1 VLRNKKGAVA
11 ATTYTHLFIT
21 LKKKE
26 VIMVEIKKNL
36 TDLKNLIP
44 SELMSIYQIDIT
56 SIKVNLEEKGI
67 LSPIVLSKDGIPIDG
82 YRRLLAAIELKLEEV
97 PVIQTEL
104 EASKENRIT
113 LNQYREKTWMDKRS
127 DYLISFETFA
137 LKQGKRDP
145 LVKYDRY
152 DEIRKRTGSIYKDA
166 KTLRD
171 VEWIL
176 NKDADNFVM
185 SWWLLEKR
193 CDVASIRELM
203 ELGNKE
209 KYKSIIDDVLE
220 KKLSPNAAMK
230 EIRLMIDLS
239 NSKSKSFSFPE
250 SKGFQ
255 VEIHN
260 GEKEDLLVKIK
271 NDEIKALFYEPEQY
285 KTIVPNP
292 DTPDEG
298 YSIGQSIETWS
309 NKIALHVKPFVDQRM
324 SENGSL
330 FLFSHEHYNNGFA
343 QNLPFALINSIQKE
357 MGLVYKQTIYIADAP
372 TFNSAVPNKKLND
385 KVTHLLWFVK
395 KKYKEVFNNPEFIL
409 NKADLKNVDETS
421 YAYKVCTNFVDS
433 QTFVDL
439 VSKSNQPDL
448 IKPDK
453 GDNSKISIKNAAAL
467 LPIRMSTNTGDL
479 IVDLSMQHD
488 IGSIAT
494 LMNRRYI
501 GFSASKKAF
510 AQQRIKIA
518 SAITARVTKPVSVKV
533 PEIGNIGVGK
543 TTKVASPKVTNRAKK
558 LV

>member
-1 VLRNKKGAVA
+1 MFKIN
-11 ATTYTHLFIT
+11 
-21 LKKKE
+21 
-26 VIMVEIKKNL
+26 KNL
-36 TDLKNLIP
+36 PDLKNQIP
-44 SELMSIYQIDIT
+44 PDLMSIYEIDTT
-56 SIKVNLEEKGI
+56 SIKADIQENGM
-67 LSPIVLSKDGIPIDG
+67 LSPIVLAKDGTPIDG
-82 YRRLLAAIELKLEEV
+82 YRRLQAAIELGIQEVSVIETDLE
-97 PVIQTEL
+97 PT
-104 EASKENRIT
+104 KENRVT
-113 LNQYREKTWMDKRS
+113 LNQHREKTWLDKRS
-127 DYLISFETFA
+127 DYLISFETFG

-152 DEIRKRTGSIYKDA
+152 EEIRKRSGSIYKDA
-166 KTLRD
+166 KTLRE

-176 NKDADNFVM
+176 KNDANNFVM

-203 ELGNKE
+203 ELGDKD
-209 KYKSIIDDVLE
+209 KYKSIIDEVLE

-230 EIRLMIDLS
+230 EIRLIMDLS
-239 NSKSKSFSFPE
+239 KSKSKSFSFPE
-250 SKGFQ
+250 SEGFQ

-271 NDEIKALFYEPEQY
+271 NNEIKALFYEPEQY

-292 DTPDEG
+292 NPNPTDERK
-298 YSIGQSIETWS
+298 SIGQSIHTWG
-309 NKIALHVKPFVDQRM
+309 NKIALHIKPFVDQRM
-324 SENGSL
+324 SESGSL
-330 FLFSHEHYNNGFA
+330 FLFSQEHYENGFA
-343 QNLPFALINSIQKE
+343 QNLPATLINSIEKE
-357 MGLVYKQTIYIADAP
+357 MGLVYKQTIYIADVP
-372 TFNSAVPNKKLND
+372 TFNSAVPKKKLTD

-395 KKYKEVFNNPEFIL
+395 KKYREVFNNPEFIL
-409 NKADLKNVDETS
+409 NKADLKNVDESS

-453 GDNSKISIKNAAAL
+453 GDNTKISIKNAAAL

-479 IVDLSMQHD
+479 IVDLSMQHE

-494 LMNRRYI
+494 LLNRRYI

-510 AQQRIKIA
+510 DNQRVKIT
-518 SAITARVTKPVSVKV
+518 SAITAKATKSVSVKV
-533 PEIGNIGVGK
+533 TDIANIGVGK
-543 TTKVASPKVTNRAKK
+543 TKKAASPKVTKKANK